1 MICMEFGVEEKSIYI
16 YSVMDSSQCF
26 LIDAKYGG
34 NEIVNISRNKR
45 DGTKNSFSN
54 I

>member
-1 MICMEFGVEEKSIYI
+1 MEFGVVEEKSIYIYI